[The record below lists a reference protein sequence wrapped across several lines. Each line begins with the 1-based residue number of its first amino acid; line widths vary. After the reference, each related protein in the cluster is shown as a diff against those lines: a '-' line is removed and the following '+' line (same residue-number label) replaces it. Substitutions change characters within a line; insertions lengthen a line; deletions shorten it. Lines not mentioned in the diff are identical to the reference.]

1 LQAINR
7 EGAAKMAERMHQ
19 LVAGGPVSNVLNCR
33 MPLVVAALGLTV
45 LAGCGPRSDRLEISG
60 EVSLDGARLDG
71 GSIRFTSLGEKM
83 IASGA
88 LIQQGEYHIP
98 QEKGLTVGTY
108 HVEITAP
115 DINAKPVMVP
125 VGGGRSMP
133 TQPERI
139 PPEYNI
145 NSKQTIEVTSD
156 GDNHFV
162 FDIVTRPTK

>member
-1 LQAINR
+1 
-7 EGAAKMAERMHQ
+7 MAERKHQ
-19 LVAGGPVSNVLNCR
+19 LVADWPISNALNCR
-33 MPLVVAALGLTV
+33 MPLVVAALGLMV

-60 EVSLDGARLDG
+60 NVTLDGAPLDG
-71 GSIRFTSLGEKM
+71 GSIRFTSLGEKI

-88 LIQQGEYHIP
+88 LIQQGEYHIK

-115 DINAKPVMVP
+115 DVNAQPVMVP

-133 TQPERI
+133 VQPERI
-139 PPEYNI
+139 PPEYNVK
-145 NSKQTIEVTSD
+145 SKQTIEVSLD

-162 FDIVTRPTK
+162 FDIVTRPSK